1 VNSLAIE
8 NNLSERLGL
17 RKQLLPTGPTRK
29 LNKQHMLHNDLCPV
43 IEVDPQTFD
52 VSVDGQVAYCEPA
65 ETLPLTQRYMLR

>member
-1 VNSLAIE
+1 MNSLAID
-8 NNLSERLGL
+8 NHLSESLGL

-29 LNKQHMLHNDLCPV
+29 LNKAHMLHNDLCPK